1 VIVALHVA
9 TGAAAGAAS
18 GSRLAALLLGPV
30 LHLTGDRLPHQDI
43 RSRRFEIGSGLACL
57 LLLGARRGPLDPATI
72 GAAASSAPD
81 LEHVLPFL
89 RPGGSKLFHGRRGWH
104 RSGRFPADLQLL
116 LAGAILGVLIAQPSG
131 VVRESRGTESRA
143 LETGQGPVEGARGA
157 GSALDLDPA
166 ETPRPRR
173 SPERK
178 EKRLYSCGWHS
189 HSPLNPKSLI
199 AGLEASRRRVS

>member
-30 LHLTGDRLPHQDI
+30 LHLAGDRLPHQDI
-43 RSRRFEIGSGLACL
+43 RSRRFEIGSGLAGL
-57 LLLGARRGPLDPATI
+57 LLLAARRGPFDPATL

-89 RPGGSKLFHGRRGWH
+89 RPGGRKLFHDRGWH

-116 LAGAILGVLIAQPSG
+116 LAGAILGALVLPRRSR
-131 VVRESRGTESRA
+131 VRERGTEKS
-143 LETGQGPVEGARGA
+143 GA
-157 GSALDLDPA
+157 G
-166 ETPRPRR
+166 
-173 SPERK
+173 
-178 EKRLYSCGWHS
+178 EK
-189 HSPLNPKSLI
+189 
-199 AGLEASRRRVS
+199 SRRPMDGAGGEGKIRPK